1 MHKGG
6 VSIAPPLKRGLG
18 YLALD
23 PDDTVLS
30 FVRFLAAA
38 RTPFLWMTSDQ
49 PRATVDGGDVLRVT
63 TLRGIGNVDPRRLK
77 DSRAA
82 ATTCL
87 AERRARAPVLDHVA
101 PLGPPSGV

>member
-1 MHKGG
+1 M
-6 VSIAPPLKRGLG
+6 G

-77 DSRAA
+77 DI
-82 ATTCL
+82 
-87 AERRARAPVLDHVA
+87 
-101 PLGPPSGV
+101 

>member
-38 RTPFLWMTSDQ
+38 RTPFIWMTSDQ
-49 PRATVDGGDVLRVT
+49 LRATVDVEADLGVPT
-63 TLRGIGNVDPRRLK
+63 HRGVGQEDSHRLQAI
-77 DSRAA
+77 RAA
-82 ATTCL
+82 DETFFDQPGPGAIEPTC
-87 AERRARAPVLDHVA
+87 D
-101 PLGPPSGV
+101 GP

>member
-38 RTPFLWMTSDQ
+38 RTPFLWMTSDP
-49 PRATVDGGDVLRVT
+49 PRASVDGGAVIRVT
-63 TLRGIGNVDPRRLK
+63 TLHGIGNADPRRLK
-77 DSRAA
+77 DIRAA
-82 ATTCL
+82 ATTL
-87 AERRARAPVLDHVA
+87 FDERGPGALVPDWPA
-101 PLGPPSGV
+101 PLVFHSG